1 MSNDFDYITVN
12 KVVIQGGGIICL
24 QSYENDDMCV
34 MPPAAIKKVTLYNKY
49 AHKTTLLI
57 TNVTL
62 ADITVS
68 LLGTIWAVDMMGHLY
83 SSKPKLNGSNLY
95 EKLETQAYALKWS
108 YQRATEQTPVCIIGE
123 DSDLWIATFEGMLI
137 HYDGESFTSFT
148 GIKRPIR
155 FKKVNGDYFLM
166 GYACQLMQYKN
177 KQWHA
182 MTFDL
187 SIASDT
193 PINDVT
199 YANGQLLAVSNLG
212 LILRQQPDNVF
223 AITMRT
229 PNIPWFS
236 CDTLN
241 GTVYLAGGSKGA
253 YKLPK
258 PESNNVSEVA
268 LIKKGYFVAVKV
280 LDRKVVFLQASTT
293 SANFVCYL
301 PSEQRQWIL
310 VST

>member
-1 MSNDFDYITVN
+1 MTNDFDYITVN
-12 KVVIQGGGIICL
+12 KVLIQGGGIICL
-24 QSYENDDMCV
+24 QSYENDDMHV
-34 MPPAAIKKVTLYNKY
+34 MPPAAIKKVTLYNEY
-49 AHKTTLLI
+49 SHKTTLFA

-68 LLGTIWAVDMMGHLY
+68 SLGTIWAVDMMGHLY
-83 SSKPKLNGSNLY
+83 SSKSKLNGSNLY

-108 YQRATEQTPVCIIGE
+108 YQGITEQTPVCIIGE
-123 DSDLWIATFEGMLI
+123 DSDLWIATFEGALI
-137 HYDGESFTSFT
+137 HYDGRSFTSYA

-166 GYACQLMQYKN
+166 GYGCQLMQYKN

-182 MTFDL
+182 MTFDP

-193 PINDVT
+193 PINDVA

-212 LILRQQPDNVF
+212 LILRQQPNKIF
-223 AITMRT
+223 AIAMNM
-229 PNIPWFS
+229 PDIPWFG

-241 GTVYLAGGSKGA
+241 DKVYLAGGSKGA
-253 YKLPK
+253 YVLPK
-258 PESNNVSEVA
+258 PESNDVSEVT
-268 LIKKGYFVAVKV
+268 LIKQGHFVAVEV

-301 PSEQRQWIL
+301 PSQQRQWFL

>member
-12 KVVIQGGGIICL
+12 KVLIQGGGIICL
-24 QSYENDDMCV
+24 QSYENDDMHV
-34 MPPAAIKKVTLYNKY
+34 MPPAAIKKVTLNNEYSY
-49 AHKTTLLI
+49 KTTLLT

-68 LLGTIWAVDMMGHLY
+68 SLGTIWAVDMMGHLY
-83 SSKPKLNGSNLY
+83 SSKSKLNGSNLY

-108 YQRATEQTPVCIIGE
+108 YQRITEQTPACIIGE
-123 DSDLWIATFEGMLI
+123 DSDLWIATFEGTLI
-137 HYDGESFTSFT
+137 HYDGQSFTSYA

-155 FKKVNGDYFLM
+155 FKEVNGDYFLM
-166 GYACQLMQYKN
+166 GYGCQLMQYEN

-187 SIASDT
+187 SITSDT

-212 LILRQQPDNVF
+212 LILRQQSNNIFVIAMNMPD
-223 AITMRT
+223 
-229 PNIPWFS
+229 IPWFG
-236 CDTLN
+236 CDTFK
-241 GTVYLAGGSKGA
+241 GAVYLAGGSKGA
-253 YKLPK
+253 YMLPK
-258 PESNNVSEVA
+258 SENNNLSEVT
-268 LIKKGYFVAVKV
+268 LIKQGYFVAVEALDSKV
-280 LDRKVVFLQASTT
+280 IFLQANTT
-293 SANFVCYL
+293 SANFVCHL
-301 PSEQRQWIL
+301 PSARREWFL